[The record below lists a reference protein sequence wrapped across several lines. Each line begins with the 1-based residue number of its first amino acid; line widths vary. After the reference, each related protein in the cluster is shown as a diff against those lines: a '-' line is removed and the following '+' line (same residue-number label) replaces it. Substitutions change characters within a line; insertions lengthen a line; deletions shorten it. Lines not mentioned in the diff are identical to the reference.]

1 MSDADNDDRTQVLS
15 RPRIAAHT
23 APPGLLRCVDT
34 TVLKGDGGAQ
44 IVLEGTLV
52 TIGRGDE
59 NDVAL
64 NAHGISRRH
73 ARLVAA
79 DGAWQVEDLGST
91 NGTRINNSRIEGT
104 RALHDG
110 DTVAFGRVC
119 YKYTL
124 QQRDDSET
132 TGAKN
137 IDLGAG
143 DRTVITRP
151 GAIKA
156 AVAAAAA
163 PGGGGDDTA
172 TPRTGPHA
180 RAKSGAGDAG
190 SRRKPAPA
198 PASRSSATL
207 WAVVIVVAAAIAA
220 GAAFALGLV

>member
-1 MSDADNDDRTQVLS
+1 MLS
-15 RPRIAAHT
+15 RPQTAAHT
-23 APPGLLRCVDT
+23 APRGLLRCVDT
-34 TVLKGDGGAQ
+34 TVLKDDRGTQ
-44 IVLEGTLV
+44 IVLEGTFI

-64 NAHGISRRH
+64 NADGISRHH

-91 NGTRINNSRIEGT
+91 NGTRVNNSRIEGART
-104 RALHDG
+104 LRDG

-119 YKYTL
+119 YKYTV
-124 QQRDDSET
+124 QQREDSET

-137 IDLGAG
+137 IDLGGG

-151 GAIKA
+151 GAVKP

-163 PGGGGDDTA
+163 SGGGDDDTA
-172 TPRTGPHA
+172 TSRTAPHA
-180 RAKSGAGDAG
+180 RPKSDAVA
-190 SRRKPAPA
+190 RRKPASAPS
-198 PASRSSATL
+198 PASNATL
-207 WAVVIVVAAAIAA
+207 WVIVVVVAIAA